1 MYGNVNEM
9 DVRTAVMDMANYSS
23 IVTYFKNLK
32 TFGGDDLV
40 LLVDTIDNM
49 SEEIFEHYKALCEL
63 CRGEL
68 QKLRRSFQKQGN
80 FDFLEVPERRQLAYA
95 VNKACGMGILL
106 AEKYTEMAAALSYY
120 M

>member
-1 MYGNVNEM
+1 MYGDVNKM
-9 DVRTAVMDMANYSS
+9 DVREAVMDMANYDS

-32 TFGGDDLV
+32 TFGGDDLA

-49 SEEIFEHYKALCEL
+49 SEEIFEHYKALCDL

-68 QKLRRSFQKQGN
+68 QKLRRTFQKQSD
-80 FDFLEVPERRQLAYA
+80 FDFLEVFERRQLAYA

-106 AEKYTEMAAALSYY
+106 TEKYEDMAAALSSN